1 MRFKIA
7 RFSVIVLILVSATV
21 VVQSQTSGVIEGQV
35 LNGTS
40 EGVPL
45 AGVPVAIWAISAE
58 EQSILLQQTTD
69 AEGRFRFADLDT
81 QELSYQLQAT
91 YQQISYWSD
100 ALSFAADESL
110 LSASLT
116 VYETTASEADLLVER
131 AHLIID
137 PQPGTLQFQ
146 FFKGYY

>member
-69 AEGRFRFADLDT
+69 AEGRFRFAD
-81 QELSYQLQAT
+81 
-91 YQQISYWSD
+91 
-100 ALSFAADESL
+100 
-110 LSASLT
+110 
-116 VYETTASEADLLVER
+116 
-131 AHLIID
+131 
-137 PQPGTLQFQ
+137 PPG
-146 FFKGYY
+146 G